1 MQKTSFNSFLD
12 FIENRY
18 LKEYIKQGGSK
29 IKFVTGKK
37 GSGKTYFLNNLEKR
51 AINNNYVVVHFSA
64 KHIWLYDFKDIYLE
78 ILKQSDL
85 EKILKIC
92 ADRIVINLNE
102 DPSLIPDN
110 QKFLDYL
117 SSKGS
122 YNALMRRA
130 IYDELKIMFLDNPL
144 LDNNFAIACS
154 LLTGNI
160 LGFPSLEDA
169 NKELLLG
176 WLNGNKDVR
185 PTSLRSLGLSCNKIS
200 KLNARHMLRSLVQVI
215 CLAGY
220 SGLLVCIDD
229 LDILLN
235 KSGLE
240 EIHYTKMRRDDT
252 YESIRQLIDDI
263 DSLSN
268 TMFVF
273 SFEQE
278 LLNDDKSGLKSYQA
292 LWMRIQNEVNASTF
306 NKFADI
312 INLDDFILQGYDA
325 NDLIELSKEIA
336 INEKN
341 KENRTSISYDEANDL
356 LNDARFSNN
365 GIIEMII
372 EKLKGE
378 N

>member
-1 MQKTSFNSFLD
+1 MQNTFNSFLAFLED
-12 FIENRY
+12 RY
-18 LKEYIKQGGSK
+18 LKEYIKEGGSK

-37 GSGKTYFLNNLEKR
+37 GSGKSFFLSSLQTLAKK
-51 AINNNYVVVHFSA
+51 NNYKVVNFSA
-64 KHIWLYDFKDIYLE
+64 KKVWLYDFKDIYLE
-78 ILKQSDL
+78 ILKQTDL
-85 EKILKIC
+85 ENILSSC
-92 ADRIVINLNE
+92 ADRIITNLNE
-102 DPSLIPDN
+102 NPSLIPN
-110 QKFLDYL
+110 NLKFLDYL
-117 SSKGS
+117 SSKGAL
-122 YNALMRRA
+122 NPLMRRA
-130 IYDELKIMFLDNPL
+130 IYDELKTMFLDNPL

-176 WLNGNKDVR
+176 WLNGDPLVR
-185 PTSLRSLGLSCNKIS
+185 PTSLRALGLSCNKIS
-200 KLNARHMLRSLVQVI
+200 KLNARHMLRSLARII

-229 LDILLN
+229 LDILQN

-252 YESIRQLIDDI
+252 FESIRQLIDDI

-273 SFEQE
+273 GFEQE
-278 LLNDDKSGLKSYQA
+278 LLHDERSGLKSYQA
-292 LWMRIQNEVNASTF
+292 LWMRIQNEINTTRF

-312 INLDDFILQGYDA
+312 INLDDFVLQEYSA
-325 NDLIELSKEIA
+325 NDLVNLSKEIA
-336 INEKN
+336 INESN
-341 KENRTSISYDEANDL
+341 KESRASISYEEANKL
-356 LNDARFSNN
+356 LEKARFSNN
-365 GIIEMII
+365 GIIELIL
-372 EKLKGE
+372 ETLKGE

>member
-1 MQKTSFNSFLD
+1 MQNTFNSFLAFLED
-12 FIENRY
+12 RY
-18 LKEYIKQGGSK
+18 LKEYIKEGGSK

-37 GSGKTYFLNNLEKR
+37 GSGKSFFLSSLQTLAKK
-51 AINNNYVVVHFSA
+51 NNYKVVNFSA
-64 KHIWLYDFKDIYLE
+64 KKVWLYDFKDIYLE
-78 ILKQSDL
+78 ILKQTDL
-85 EKILKIC
+85 ENILSSC
-92 ADRIVINLNE
+92 ADRIITNLNE
-102 DPSLIPDN
+102 NPSLIPN
-110 QKFLDYL
+110 NLKFLDYL
-117 SSKGS
+117 SSKGAL
-122 YNALMRRA
+122 NPLMRRA
-130 IYDELKIMFLDNPL
+130 IYDELKTMFLDNPL

-176 WLNGNKDVR
+176 WLNGDPLVR
-185 PTSLRSLGLSCNKIS
+185 PTSLRALGLSCNKIS
-200 KLNARHMLRSLVQVI
+200 KLNARHMLRSLVRII

-229 LDILLN
+229 LDILQN

-252 YESIRQLIDDI
+252 FESIRQLIDDI

-273 SFEQE
+273 GFEQE
-278 LLNDDKSGLKSYQA
+278 LLHDERSGLKSYQA
-292 LWMRIQNEVNASTF
+292 LWMRIQNEINTTRF

-312 INLDDFILQGYDA
+312 INLDDFVLQEYSA
-325 NDLIELSKEIA
+325 NDLVNLSKEIA
-336 INEKN
+336 INESN
-341 KENRTSISYDEANDL
+341 KESRASISYEEANKL
-356 LNDARFSNN
+356 LEKARFSNN
-365 GIIEMII
+365 GIIELIL
-372 EKLKGE
+372 ETLKGE

>member
-1 MQKTSFNSFLD
+1 MQNTFNSFLAFLED
-12 FIENRY
+12 RY
-18 LKEYIKQGGSK
+18 LKEYIKEGGSK

-37 GSGKTYFLNNLEKR
+37 GSGKSFFLSSLQRLAKK
-51 AINNNYVVVHFSA
+51 NNYKVVNFSA
-64 KHIWLYDFKDIYLE
+64 KKVWLYDFKDIYLE
-78 ILKQSDL
+78 ILKQTDL
-85 EKILKIC
+85 ENILSSC
-92 ADRIVINLNE
+92 ADRIITNLNE
-102 DPSLIPDN
+102 DPSLIPN
-110 QKFLDYL
+110 NLKFLDYL
-117 SSKGS
+117 SSKGAL
-122 YNALMRRA
+122 NPLMRRA
-130 IYDELKIMFLDNPL
+130 IYDELKTMFLDNPL

-176 WLNGNKDVR
+176 WLNGDPLVR
-185 PTSLRSLGLSCNKIS
+185 PTSLRALGLSCNKIS
-200 KLNARHMLRSLVQVI
+200 KLNARHMLRSLVRII

-229 LDILLN
+229 LDILQN

-252 YESIRQLIDDI
+252 FESIRQLIDDI

-273 SFEQE
+273 GFEQE
-278 LLNDDKSGLKSYQA
+278 LLHDERSGLKSYQA
-292 LWMRIQNEVNASTF
+292 LWMRIQNEINTTRF

-312 INLDDFILQGYDA
+312 INLDDFVLQEYSA
-325 NDLIELSKEIA
+325 NDLVNLSKEIA
-336 INEKN
+336 INESN
-341 KENRTSISYDEANDL
+341 KESRASISYEEANKL
-356 LNDARFSNN
+356 LEKARFSNN
-365 GIIEMII
+365 GIIELIL
-372 EKLKGE
+372 ETLKGE

>member
-1 MQKTSFNSFLD
+1 MQNTFNSFLAFLED
-12 FIENRY
+12 RY
-18 LKEYIKQGGSK
+18 LKEYIKEGGSK

-37 GSGKTYFLNNLEKR
+37 GSGKSFFLSSLQTLAKK
-51 AINNNYVVVHFSA
+51 NNYKVVNFSA
-64 KHIWLYDFKDIYLE
+64 KKVWLYDFKDIYLE
-78 ILKQSDL
+78 ILKQTDL
-85 EKILKIC
+85 ENILSSC
-92 ADRIVINLNE
+92 ADRIITNLNE
-102 DPSLIPDN
+102 DPSLIPN
-110 QKFLDYL
+110 NLKFLDYL
-117 SSKGS
+117 SSKGAL
-122 YNALMRRA
+122 NPLMRRA
-130 IYDELKIMFLDNPL
+130 IYDELKTMFLDNPL

-176 WLNGNKDVR
+176 WLNGDPLVR
-185 PTSLRSLGLSCNKIS
+185 PTSLRALGLSCNKIS
-200 KLNARHMLRSLVQVI
+200 KLNARHMLRSLVRII

-229 LDILLN
+229 LDILQN

-252 YESIRQLIDDI
+252 FESIRQLIDDI

-273 SFEQE
+273 GFEQE
-278 LLNDDKSGLKSYQA
+278 LLHDERSGLKSYQA
-292 LWMRIQNEVNASTF
+292 LWMRIQNEINTTRF

-312 INLDDFILQGYDA
+312 INLDDFVLQEYSA
-325 NDLIELSKEIA
+325 NDLVNLSKEIA
-336 INEKN
+336 INESN
-341 KENRTSISYDEANDL
+341 KESRASISYEEANKL
-356 LNDARFSNN
+356 LEKARFSNN
-365 GIIEMII
+365 GIIELIL
-372 EKLKGE
+372 ETLKGE

>member
-1 MQKTSFNSFLD
+1 MQNTFNSFLAFLED
-12 FIENRY
+12 RY
-18 LKEYIKQGGSK
+18 LKEYIKEGGSK

-37 GSGKTYFLNNLEKR
+37 GSGKSFFLSSLQTLAKK
-51 AINNNYVVVHFSA
+51 NNYKVVNFSA
-64 KHIWLYDFKDIYLE
+64 KKVWLYDFKDIYLE
-78 ILKQSDL
+78 ILKQTDL
-85 EKILKIC
+85 ENILSSC
-92 ADRIVINLNE
+92 ADRIITNLNE
-102 DPSLIPDN
+102 DPSLIPN
-110 QKFLDYL
+110 NLKFLDYL
-117 SSKGS
+117 SSKGAL
-122 YNALMRRA
+122 NPLMRRA
-130 IYDELKIMFLDNPL
+130 IYDELKTMFLDNPL

-176 WLNGNKDVR
+176 WLNGDPLVR
-185 PTSLRSLGLSCNKIS
+185 PTSLRALGLSCNKIS
-200 KLNARHMLRSLVQVI
+200 KLNARHMLRSLVRII

-229 LDILLN
+229 LDILQN

-252 YESIRQLIDDI
+252 FESIRQLIDDI

-273 SFEQE
+273 GFEQE
-278 LLNDDKSGLKSYQA
+278 LLHDERSGLKSYQA
-292 LWMRIQNEVNASTF
+292 LWMRIQNEINTTRF

-312 INLDDFILQGYDA
+312 INLDDFILQEYSA
-325 NDLIELSKEIA
+325 NDLVNLSKEIA
-336 INEKN
+336 INESN
-341 KENRTSISYDEANDL
+341 KESRASISYEEANKL
-356 LNDARFSNN
+356 LEKARFSNN
-365 GIIEMII
+365 GIIELIL
-372 EKLKGE
+372 ETLKGE

>member
-1 MQKTSFNSFLD
+1 MQNTFNSFLAFLED
-12 FIENRY
+12 RY
-18 LKEYIKQGGSK
+18 LKEYIKEGGSK

-37 GSGKTYFLNNLEKR
+37 GSGKSFFLSSLQTLAKK
-51 AINNNYVVVHFSA
+51 NNYKVVNFSA
-64 KHIWLYDFKDIYLE
+64 KKVWLYDFKDIYLE
-78 ILKQSDL
+78 ILKQTDL
-85 EKILKIC
+85 ENILSSC
-92 ADRIVINLNE
+92 ADRIITNLNE
-102 DPSLIPDN
+102 DPSLIPN
-110 QKFLDYL
+110 NLKFLDYL
-117 SSKGS
+117 SSKGAL
-122 YNALMRRA
+122 NPLMRRA
-130 IYDELKIMFLDNPL
+130 IYDELKTMFLDNPL

-176 WLNGNKDVR
+176 WLNGDPLVR
-185 PTSLRSLGLSCNKIS
+185 PTSLRALGLSCNKIS
-200 KLNARHMLRSLVQVI
+200 KLNARHMLRSLVRII

-229 LDILLN
+229 LDILQN

-252 YESIRQLIDDI
+252 FESIRQLIDDI

-273 SFEQE
+273 GFEQE
-278 LLNDDKSGLKSYQA
+278 LLHDERSGLKSYQA
-292 LWMRIQNEVNASTF
+292 LWMRIQNEINTTRF

-312 INLDDFILQGYDA
+312 INLDDFVLQEYSA
-325 NDLIELSKEIA
+325 NDLVNLSKEIA
-336 INEKN
+336 INESN
-341 KENRTSISYDEANDL
+341 KESRTSISYEEANTL
-356 LNDARFSNN
+356 LEKARFSNN
-365 GIIEMII
+365 GIIELIL
-372 EKLKGE
+372 ETLKGE